1 MPLFELINSKVGDN
15 RKVFLVHGGIDTED
29 RELARQIAETTTDS
43 IIVASYGTFSTGIN
57 IIWLKELKY
66 TMKKTL
72 IMNSLMSQSRRVMDK
87 TEFLAAI
94 KLVSGEE
101 LLSMVTSVHDDNGD
115 YLIVENPIEVEEVML
130 PNKQAGA
137 KVQPWMK
144 FSREEQFVI
153 PKDKI
158 ITIVEVAEE
167 VAVFYHMSLRK
178 LNTDFITDAKGKIST
193 VDEARIKLNKIFN
206 KDS

>member
-1 MPLFELINSKVGDN
+1 
-15 RKVFLVHGGIDTED
+15 
-29 RELARQIAETTTDS
+29 
-43 IIVASYGTFSTGIN
+43 
-57 IIWLKELKY
+57 
-66 TMKKTL
+66 MKKTL

-101 LLSMVTSVHDDNGD
+101 LLSMVTSVHDENGD
-115 YLIVENPIEVEEVML
+115 YLIVENPIEVEEVIL

-153 PKDKI
+153 PK
-158 ITIVEVAEE
+158 
-167 VAVFYHMSLRK
+167 
-178 LNTDFITDAKGKIST
+178 
-193 VDEARIKLNKIFN
+193 
-206 KDS
+206 

>member
-1 MPLFELINSKVGDN
+1 
-15 RKVFLVHGGIDTED
+15 
-29 RELARQIAETTTDS
+29 
-43 IIVASYGTFSTGIN
+43 
-57 IIWLKELKY
+57 
-66 TMKKTL
+66 MKKTL

-101 LLSMVTSVHDDNGD
+101 ILSMVTSVHDDNGD
-115 YLIVENPIEVEEVML
+115 YLIVENPIEVEEVLL

-144 FSREEQFVI
+144 FSKEDQFVI

-193 VDEARIKLNKIFN
+193 VDEARIKLDKIFN

>member
-1 MPLFELINSKVGDN
+1 
-15 RKVFLVHGGIDTED
+15 
-29 RELARQIAETTTDS
+29 
-43 IIVASYGTFSTGIN
+43 
-57 IIWLKELKY
+57 
-66 TMKKTL
+66 
-72 IMNSLMSQSRRVMDK
+72 MDK

-101 LLSMVTSVHDDNGD
+101 LLSMVTSVHDENGD

-158 ITIVEVAEE
+158 ITIVEVDSE
-167 VAVFYHMSLRK
+167 VQVFYHMSLRK
-178 LNTDFITDAKGKIST
+178 LNCDFIPEGQSGRIST
-193 VDEARIKLNKIFN
+193 VEEAREVLEKVFKLNKE
-206 KDS
+206 

>member
-1 MPLFELINSKVGDN
+1 
-15 RKVFLVHGGIDTED
+15 
-29 RELARQIAETTTDS
+29 
-43 IIVASYGTFSTGIN
+43 
-57 IIWLKELKY
+57 
-66 TMKKTL
+66 
-72 IMNSLMSQSRRVMDK
+72 MSQSRRVMDK

-101 LLSMVTSVHDDNGD
+101 ILSMVTSVHDENGD
-115 YLIVENPIEVEEVML
+115 YLIVENPIEVEEVIL

-137 KVQPWMK
+137 KVMPWMK

-153 PKDKI
+153 PKEHV

-178 LNTDFITDAKGKIST
+178 LNTDLITDAKGKIST

>member
-1 MPLFELINSKVGDN
+1 
-15 RKVFLVHGGIDTED
+15 
-29 RELARQIAETTTDS
+29 
-43 IIVASYGTFSTGIN
+43 
-57 IIWLKELKY
+57 
-66 TMKKTL
+66 
-72 IMNSLMSQSRRVMDK
+72 MNSLMSQSRRVMDK

-101 LLSMVTSVHDDNGD
+101 LLSMVTSVHDENGD
-115 YLIVENPIEVEEVML
+115 YLIVENPIEVEEVIL

-144 FSREEQFVI
+144 FSREDQFVI
-153 PKDKI
+153 PKDKV

-167 VAVFYHMSLRK
+167 VEVFYHMSLRK
-178 LNTDFITDAKGKIST
+178 LNNDFITDARGKIST

>member
-1 MPLFELINSKVGDN
+1 
-15 RKVFLVHGGIDTED
+15 
-29 RELARQIAETTTDS
+29 
-43 IIVASYGTFSTGIN
+43 
-57 IIWLKELKY
+57 
-66 TMKKTL
+66 MKKTL
-72 IMNSLMSQSRRVMDK
+72 IINSLMSQSRRVMDK

-101 LLSMVTSVHDDNGD
+101 ILSMVTSVHDENGD

-158 ITIVEVAEE
+158 ITIVEVTEE

-193 VDEARIKLNKIFN
+193 VDEARIKLDKIF
-206 KDS
+206 KKGT

>member
-1 MPLFELINSKVGDN
+1 
-15 RKVFLVHGGIDTED
+15 
-29 RELARQIAETTTDS
+29 
-43 IIVASYGTFSTGIN
+43 
-57 IIWLKELKY
+57 
-66 TMKKTL
+66 
-72 IMNSLMSQSRRVMDK
+72 MSQSERTMDK
-87 TEFLAAI
+87 EEFLAAI

-101 LLSMVTSVHDDNGD
+101 ILSMVTSVHDDNGD
-115 YLIVENPIEVEEVML
+115 YLIVENPIEVEEVIM

-144 FSREEQFVI
+144 FSREDQFVI

-158 ITIVEVAEE
+158 ITIVEVADE

-193 VDEARIKLNKIFN
+193 VDEARIKLDKIFK

>member
-1 MPLFELINSKVGDN
+1 
-15 RKVFLVHGGIDTED
+15 
-29 RELARQIAETTTDS
+29 
-43 IIVASYGTFSTGIN
+43 
-57 IIWLKELKY
+57 
-66 TMKKTL
+66 
-72 IMNSLMSQSRRVMDK
+72 MNSLMSQSRRVMDK

-101 LLSMVTSVHDDNGD
+101 ILSMVTSVHDENGD

-144 FSREEQFVI
+144 FSREDQFVI

-193 VDEARIKLNKIFN
+193 VDEARIKLDKIF
-206 KDS
+206 KKGT

>member
-1 MPLFELINSKVGDN
+1 
-15 RKVFLVHGGIDTED
+15 
-29 RELARQIAETTTDS
+29 
-43 IIVASYGTFSTGIN
+43 
-57 IIWLKELKY
+57 
-66 TMKKTL
+66 MKKTL

-101 LLSMVTSVHDDNGD
+101 LLSMVTSVHDENGD
-115 YLIVENPIEVEEVML
+115 YLIVENPIEVEEVIL

-153 PKDKI
+153 PKEHI

-167 VAVFYHMSLRK
+167 VAILYHMSLRK

-193 VDEARIKLNKIFN
+193 VDEARIKLDKIF
-206 KDS
+206 KKGT

>member
-1 MPLFELINSKVGDN
+1 
-15 RKVFLVHGGIDTED
+15 
-29 RELARQIAETTTDS
+29 
-43 IIVASYGTFSTGIN
+43 
-57 IIWLKELKY
+57 
-66 TMKKTL
+66 MKKTL

-87 TEFLAAI
+87 KEFLAAI

-101 LLSMVTSVHDDNGD
+101 ILSMVTSVHDENGD
-115 YLIVENPIEVEEVML
+115 YLIVENPIEVEEVIL

-153 PKDKI
+153 PKEHI
-158 ITIVEVAEE
+158 ITIVEVAQE

-178 LNTDFITDAKGKIST
+178 LNTDFISDAKGKIST

-206 KDS
+206 KDI

>member
-1 MPLFELINSKVGDN
+1 
-15 RKVFLVHGGIDTED
+15 
-29 RELARQIAETTTDS
+29 
-43 IIVASYGTFSTGIN
+43 
-57 IIWLKELKY
+57 
-66 TMKKTL
+66 MKKTL

-101 LLSMVTSVHDDNGD
+101 ILSMVTSVHDENGD
-115 YLIVENPIEVEEVML
+115 YLIVENPIEVEEVIL

-144 FSREEQFVI
+144 FSREEQFII
-153 PKDKI
+153 PKDKV
-158 ITIVEVAEE
+158 ITIVEVAEDVE
-167 VAVFYHMSLRK
+167 VFYHMSLRK

>member
-1 MPLFELINSKVGDN
+1 
-15 RKVFLVHGGIDTED
+15 
-29 RELARQIAETTTDS
+29 
-43 IIVASYGTFSTGIN
+43 
-57 IIWLKELKY
+57 
-66 TMKKTL
+66 
-72 IMNSLMSQSRRVMDK
+72 MNSLMSQSRRVMDK

-101 LLSMVTSVHDDNGD
+101 LLSMLTSVHDENGD
-115 YLIVENPIEVEEVML
+115 YLIVENPIEVEEVIL

-144 FSREEQFVI
+144 FSREDQFVI
-153 PKDKI
+153 PKDKV
-158 ITIVEVAEE
+158 ITIVEVAEDVE
-167 VAVFYHMSLRK
+167 VFYHMSLRK

>member
-1 MPLFELINSKVGDN
+1 
-15 RKVFLVHGGIDTED
+15 
-29 RELARQIAETTTDS
+29 
-43 IIVASYGTFSTGIN
+43 
-57 IIWLKELKY
+57 
-66 TMKKTL
+66 
-72 IMNSLMSQSRRVMDK
+72 MDK

-101 LLSMVTSVHDDNGD
+101 LLSMVTSVHDENGD
-115 YLIVENPIEVEEVML
+115 YLIIENPIEVEEVLL

-153 PKDKI
+153 PKEHI

-167 VAVFYHMSLRK
+167 VEVFYHMSLRK
-178 LNTDFITDAKGKIST
+178 LNNDLVTDTKGKIST
-193 VDEARIKLNKIFN
+193 VDEARIKLDKIFN

>member
-1 MPLFELINSKVGDN
+1 
-15 RKVFLVHGGIDTED
+15 
-29 RELARQIAETTTDS
+29 
-43 IIVASYGTFSTGIN
+43 
-57 IIWLKELKY
+57 
-66 TMKKTL
+66 MKKTL
-72 IMNSLMSQSRRVMDK
+72 IMNSLMSQSERTMDK

-101 LLSMVTSVHDDNGD
+101 LLSMVTSVHDENGD
-115 YLIVENPIEVEEVML
+115 YLIVENPIEVEEVIL

-153 PKDKI
+153 PKEHI

-167 VAVFYHMSLRK
+167 VAIFYHMSLRK

-193 VDEARIKLNKIFN
+193 VDEARIKLDKIF
-206 KDS
+206 KKGT

>member
-1 MPLFELINSKVGDN
+1 MS
-15 RKVFLVHGGIDTED
+15 
-29 RELARQIAETTTDS
+29 
-43 IIVASYGTFSTGIN
+43 
-57 IIWLKELKY
+57 
-66 TMKKTL
+66 
-72 IMNSLMSQSRRVMDK
+72 SLMSQSRRVMDK

-101 LLSMVTSVHDDNGD
+101 ILSMVTSVHDENGD

-178 LNTDFITDAKGKIST
+178 LNTDFITAAKGKIST

>member
-1 MPLFELINSKVGDN
+1 
-15 RKVFLVHGGIDTED
+15 
-29 RELARQIAETTTDS
+29 
-43 IIVASYGTFSTGIN
+43 
-57 IIWLKELKY
+57 
-66 TMKKTL
+66 MKKTL

-101 LLSMVTSVHDDNGD
+101 LLSMVTSVHDENGD

-144 FSREEQFVI
+144 FSREDQFII

-158 ITIVEVAEE
+158 ITIVEVAEDVE
-167 VAVFYHMSLRK
+167 VFYHMSLRK
-178 LNTDFITDAKGKIST
+178 LNTDLITDAKGKIST

>member
-1 MPLFELINSKVGDN
+1 
-15 RKVFLVHGGIDTED
+15 
-29 RELARQIAETTTDS
+29 
-43 IIVASYGTFSTGIN
+43 
-57 IIWLKELKY
+57 
-66 TMKKTL
+66 
-72 IMNSLMSQSRRVMDK
+72 MDK

-101 LLSMVTSVHDDNGD
+101 LLSMVTSVHDENGD
-115 YLIVENPIEVEEVML
+115 YLIVENPIEVEEVIL

-153 PKDKI
+153 PKEHI

-167 VAVFYHMSLRK
+167 VEVFYHMSLRK
-178 LNTDFITDAKGKIST
+178 LNNDLITDAKGKIST
-193 VDEARIKLNKIFN
+193 VDEARIKLDKIFN

>member
-1 MPLFELINSKVGDN
+1 
-15 RKVFLVHGGIDTED
+15 
-29 RELARQIAETTTDS
+29 
-43 IIVASYGTFSTGIN
+43 
-57 IIWLKELKY
+57 
-66 TMKKTL
+66 MKKTL

-101 LLSMVTSVHDDNGD
+101 LLSMVTSVHDENGD
-115 YLIVENPIEVEEVML
+115 YLIVENPIEVEEVIL

-153 PKDKI
+153 PKEHV

-167 VAVFYHMSLRK
+167 VEVFYHMSLRK
-178 LNTDFITDAKGKIST
+178 LNTDLITDAKGKIST

>member
-1 MPLFELINSKVGDN
+1 
-15 RKVFLVHGGIDTED
+15 
-29 RELARQIAETTTDS
+29 
-43 IIVASYGTFSTGIN
+43 
-57 IIWLKELKY
+57 
-66 TMKKTL
+66 
-72 IMNSLMSQSRRVMDK
+72 MNSLMSQSRRVMDK

-101 LLSMVTSVHDDNGD
+101 LLSMVTPVNNEDGD
-115 YLIVENPIEVEEVML
+115 YLVVENPIEIEEVIL

-144 FSREEQFVI
+144 FSREDQFII

-158 ITIVEVAEE
+158 ITIVEVAEDVE
-167 VAVFYHMSLRK
+167 VFYHMSLRK

>member
-1 MPLFELINSKVGDN
+1 MS
-15 RKVFLVHGGIDTED
+15 
-29 RELARQIAETTTDS
+29 
-43 IIVASYGTFSTGIN
+43 
-57 IIWLKELKY
+57 
-66 TMKKTL
+66 
-72 IMNSLMSQSRRVMDK
+72 SLMSQSRRVMDK

-101 LLSMVTSVHDDNGD
+101 LLSMVTSVPDENGD

-153 PKDKI
+153 PKEHI
-158 ITIVEVAEE
+158 ITIVEVTEE

-193 VDEARIKLNKIFN
+193 VDEARIKLDKIF
-206 KDS
+206 KQGT

>member
-1 MPLFELINSKVGDN
+1 
-15 RKVFLVHGGIDTED
+15 
-29 RELARQIAETTTDS
+29 
-43 IIVASYGTFSTGIN
+43 
-57 IIWLKELKY
+57 
-66 TMKKTL
+66 
-72 IMNSLMSQSRRVMDK
+72 MNSLMSQSRRVMDK

-101 LLSMVTSVHDDNGD
+101 LLSMVTSVHDENGD
-115 YLIVENPIEVEEVML
+115 YLIVENPIEVEEVLL

-153 PKDKI
+153 PKEHI

>member
-1 MPLFELINSKVGDN
+1 
-15 RKVFLVHGGIDTED
+15 
-29 RELARQIAETTTDS
+29 
-43 IIVASYGTFSTGIN
+43 
-57 IIWLKELKY
+57 
-66 TMKKTL
+66 
-72 IMNSLMSQSRRVMDK
+72 MSQSRRVMDK

-101 LLSMVTSVHDDNGD
+101 LLSMVTSVHDENGD
-115 YLIVENPIEVEEVML
+115 YLIVENPIEVEEVLL

-144 FSREEQFVI
+144 FSKEDQFVI

>member
-1 MPLFELINSKVGDN
+1 
-15 RKVFLVHGGIDTED
+15 
-29 RELARQIAETTTDS
+29 
-43 IIVASYGTFSTGIN
+43 
-57 IIWLKELKY
+57 
-66 TMKKTL
+66 
-72 IMNSLMSQSRRVMDK
+72 MNSLMSQSRRVMDK

-101 LLSMVTSVHDDNGD
+101 LLSMVTSIHDENGD
-115 YLIVENPIEVEEVML
+115 YLIVENPIEVEEVIL

-144 FSREEQFVI
+144 FSREDQFVI
-153 PKDKI
+153 PKDKV
-158 ITIVEVAEE
+158 ITIVEVAEDVE
-167 VAVFYHMSLRK
+167 VFYHMSLRK

>member
-1 MPLFELINSKVGDN
+1 
-15 RKVFLVHGGIDTED
+15 
-29 RELARQIAETTTDS
+29 
-43 IIVASYGTFSTGIN
+43 
-57 IIWLKELKY
+57 
-66 TMKKTL
+66 
-72 IMNSLMSQSRRVMDK
+72 MNSLMSQSRRVMDK

-101 LLSMVTSVHDDNGD
+101 ILSMVTSVHDENGD
-115 YLIVENPIEVEEVML
+115 YLIVENPIEVEEVIL

-153 PKDKI
+153 PKDKV
-158 ITIVEVAEE
+158 ITIVEVAEDVE
-167 VAVFYHMSLRK
+167 VFYHMSLRK

>member
-1 MPLFELINSKVGDN
+1 
-15 RKVFLVHGGIDTED
+15 
-29 RELARQIAETTTDS
+29 
-43 IIVASYGTFSTGIN
+43 
-57 IIWLKELKY
+57 
-66 TMKKTL
+66 
-72 IMNSLMSQSRRVMDK
+72 MDK

-101 LLSMVTSVHDDNGD
+101 LLSMVTSVHDENGD

-193 VDEARIKLNKIFN
+193 VDEARIKLDKIF
-206 KDS
+206 KKSS

>member
-1 MPLFELINSKVGDN
+1 
-15 RKVFLVHGGIDTED
+15 
-29 RELARQIAETTTDS
+29 
-43 IIVASYGTFSTGIN
+43 
-57 IIWLKELKY
+57 
-66 TMKKTL
+66 
-72 IMNSLMSQSRRVMDK
+72 MNSLMSQSRRVMDK

-101 LLSMVTSVHDDNGD
+101 LLSMVTSVHDENGD
-115 YLIVENPIEVEEVML
+115 YLIVENPIEVEEVIL

-153 PKDKI
+153 PKEHI

-167 VAVFYHMSLRK
+167 VEVFYHMSLRK
-178 LNTDFITDAKGKIST
+178 LNNDFITDAKGKIST

-206 KDS
+206 KDI